1 MRKKLETVLNNF
13 HNYKKII
20 FDCDGVVFD
29 SNYLKNKIFKKVL
42 LRENISRKHISD
54 FLDYHKLNGGMPRLE
69 KFIYLEKV
77 ILKNKKKDISKR
89 LLKSYG
95 NFTKKMYIEDAKF
108 VTGIILF
115 LKIIKTNFKNINCY
129 IVSGSDEKELISV
142 FKNRGITK
150 YFKKIY
156 GSPDNKF
163 QIISKK
169 NLYKNYK
176 QTLYFGDALM
186 DYKVAAYNNY
196 DFVFVNFRSDF
207 DYKKIKNKKL
217 IVIKNFLLISKFV
230 KKLATLNKI

>member
-1 MRKKLETVLNNF
+1 MKKKLETVINNF

-29 SNYLKNKIFKKVL
+29 SNHLKNKIFKKVL
-42 LRENISRKHISD
+42 LKENISRKHIGD
-54 FLDYHKLNGGMPRLE
+54 FLNYHKLNGGMPRLE
-69 KFIYLEKV
+69 KFIYLEEV

-115 LKIIKTNFKNINCY
+115 LKIIKTNFKKINCY

-142 FKNRGITK
+142 FKNKGITK

-186 DYKVAAYNNY
+186 DYKVATYNNY

-217 IVIKNFLLISKFV
+217 IVIKNFSLISKFV
-230 KKLATLNKI
+230 KKLATLK

>member
-1 MRKKLETVLNNF
+1 MRKKLETVINNF
-13 HNYKKII
+13 YNYKKII

-29 SNYLKNKIFKKVL
+29 SNYLKNKIFKEVL
-42 LRENISRKHISD
+42 LRENISRKHIGH
-54 FLDYHKLNGGMPRLE
+54 FLDYHKLNGGKPRLE

-95 NFTKKMYIEDAKF
+95 NLTKKMYINEANF
-108 VTGIILF
+108 VTGIIRF
-115 LKIIKTNFKNINCY
+115 LKIIKTHFKNINCY
-129 IVSGSDEKELISV
+129 IVSGSDEKELINV
-142 FKNRGITK
+142 FKKKKITK

-163 QIISKK
+163 KIISKK
-169 NLYKNYK
+169 NLHKNYK

-186 DYKVAAYNNY
+186 DYKVATYNNY
-196 DFVFVNFRSDF
+196 DFVFVNFGSDF

-217 IVIKNFLLISKFV
+217 IVIKNFLLISKLV
-230 KKLATLNKI
+230 KKLST